1 MKKLIVLLLF
11 IPLVSFG
18 QLPEMNEK
26 SVRTHFD
33 QNGADF
39 IEGIWEYVSM
49 TDIQSYRLA
58 IFKDEFY
65 YKAYILEKSAEW
77 NVGELKAT
85 FEKAKADEDGKIK
98 LITKWTMGDKVTKNT
113 SQGYVEKNLNT
124 IVIDNQFFSTM
135 VGVQLIRSY
144 PKN

>member
-1 MKKLIVLLLF
+1 MFIMKKIPKLSTSEILQNKINKAYLTF
-11 IPLVSFG
+11 ILRV
-18 QLPEMNEK
+18 
-26 SVRTHFD
+26 
-33 QNGADF
+33 
-39 IEGIWEYVSM
+39 
-49 TDIQSYRLA
+49 
-58 IFKDEFY
+58 
-65 YKAYILEKSAEW
+65 KAYILEKSAEW